1 MLGKIILFL
10 RSILRSIRSHWQSIP
25 SIWPYQFLI
34 LIGSVIFIL
43 FTFALHIEPI
53 SFDYSNVSGFF
64 GPGAFWAWVISVLT
78 GFCPNEGLH
87 LMRVIWKEPWE
98 YPLLLKNVSELAPLP
113 AEKKPGESTTD
124 VSNNDSGQDD
134 VLEKD
139 KMDCVQQFLKEV
151 MEDTLTS
158 DEETP
163 PELGMR
169 FSQVIRWAR
178 ALRLNNRSFFSRR
191 EFKNW
196 PDSILL
202 QAECAGHVLDSFG
215 LFDRERTNYPGL
227 VCYRIPKELSSFPR
241 TTKATYQLPQNLRA
255 ICPWFTLDD
264 TDFTHYLVE
273 FRNRVEFWDYQNKA
287 SRAEIPRNMDANT
300 WAMAL
305 YALGSCWVCL
315 FEHGRFK
322 SETWRPE
329 DDAAS
334 CVAQIAFGA
343 STLALLSSHPRMPE
357 VFAKFRVSTRSFIWM
372 IVYMH
377 SWFVMFCRG
386 FYVES
391 EWDLPTTLVWVYL
404 YGLNGLLAIR
414 GILLGTLGAALWV
427 AGWFSWFKPRPALNG
442 SDVRMGTWFLCV
454 SQMMLA
460 ILLSGG
466 RPQHI
471 VPKIPWTVHAGP
483 PIPKSSA
490 SIVDLDQAAALATA
504 FVVLLGRPLQSAIV
518 SLGRA
523 LWRGFRAFVLAP
535 RIDVQKRPWALKTI
549 EAILFLARIASNP
562 KWAAKK
568 VVGCMPSVLQL
579 IKAGLGHLRGS
590 SRQRI
595 DGQVMEL
602 QRRTTSQMEEG
613 ADDKQLR
620 LPRCSPQLC
629 IHVKNITNMG
639 KGPLERK
646 LKFEKKNTDL
656 VKLPKYAKVEKRPIP
671 HAPVASP
678 YAGASVPKVVY
689 VSSSTPF
696 MSAVKRVQKLLIQA
710 EKRATA
716 NISLEDT
723 RKSEQ
728 QILEELSKVS
738 EKREEVFVKAT
749 GRAIEK
755 ALNVGKWFEEKAT
768 QYVVRIKT
776 GSVLVVDDVVED
788 EEKKQ
793 KEQQKQQQSEKQSQ
807 SGPSTDPS
815 KTESQSTATKR
826 KHQDDP
832 AESEDELPESRTR
845 WIKMVEV
852 AVTLK

>member
-1 MLGKIILFL
+1 MT
-10 RSILRSIRSHWQSIP
+10 
-25 SIWPYQFLI
+25 Y
-34 LIGSVIFIL
+34 
-43 FTFALHIEPI
+43 TFALHLKPI

-64 GPGAFWAWVISVLT
+64 GPGAFWAWVISLLT

-98 YPLLLKNVSELAPLP
+98 YPLSFDNASELPPLP

-139 KMDCVQQFLKEV
+139 KMDCIRQFLKKV
-151 MEDTLTS
+151 MQNALTDDMQRS
-158 DEETP
+158 
-163 PELGMR
+163 PELVGQ
-169 FSQVIRWAR
+169 FLELNLWLSQ
-178 ALRLNNRSFFSRR
+178 LRLNNQSFFFGYNFDKHSDN
-191 EFKNW
+191 F
-196 PDSILL
+196 LL
-202 QAECAGHVLDSFG
+202 QAECADHVMDSLP
-215 LFDRERTNYPGL
+215 LFITERTTYLGL
-227 VCYRIPKELSSFPR
+227 MRYSTSKSPRVQYRMERTYELPR
-241 TTKATYQLPQNLRA
+241 NLRA
-255 ICPWFTLDD
+255 TCSWFELNE
-264 TDFTHYLVE
+264 TDFIHYLKE
-273 FRNRVEFWDYQNKA
+273 FRNRVQFWMYQYKA
-287 SRAEIPRNMDANT
+287 SEAEIPRKMDANT
-300 WAMAL
+300 WAAAL
-305 YALGSCWVCL
+305 YALVSCWVCL
-315 FEHGRFK
+315 IEHGRCK
-322 SETWRPE
+322 SKTWRPE

-334 CVAQIAFGA
+334 CVAQVAYGA
-343 STLALLSSHPRMPE
+343 STLALLSSHPRKPE
-357 VFAKFRVSTRSFIWM
+357 SSRKSRTSLRSSIWM
-372 IVYMH
+372 VVYLH
-377 SWFVMFCRG
+377 AWFVMLCRG
-386 FYVES
+386 YFVE
-391 EWDLPTTLVWVYL
+391 D
-404 YGLNGLLAIR
+404 GLGIASILGTAQFSGLL
-414 GILLGTLGAALWV
+414 GLLCYRMPFLVVLEVEPTRSWIARRFTWLRLGPAQSVSELRQGTV
-427 AGWFSWFKPRPALNG
+427 
-442 SDVRMGTWFLCV
+442 FLCTLL
-454 SQMMLA
+454 QALA
-460 ILLSGG
+460 LLSSG
-466 RPQHI
+466 RRFLQI
-471 VPKIPWTVHAGP
+471 PKIPWTLHAGP

-490 SIVDLDQAAALATA
+490 SILDLDQAAALATA
-504 FVVLLGRPLQSAIV
+504 VFLLLAIPLQFAII
-518 SLGRA
+518 SFGRV
-523 LWRGFRAFVLAP
+523 LWRGYRVVVSAIPLAVLQKPWSLYIMMVFVLP
-535 RIDVQKRPWALKTI
+535 VLPVY
-549 EAILFLARIASNP
+549 AILHPVRAV
-562 KWAAKK
+562 KM
-568 VVGCMPSVLQL
+568 VVGSMQSVLRL
-579 IKAGLGHLRGS
+579 IRTSLAHLRGS
-590 SRQRI
+590 SRQEI
-595 DGQVMEL
+595 DGQAMEL
-602 QRRTTSQMEEG
+602 QRRTTSQMEQ
-613 ADDKQLR
+613 DDKQLR
-620 LPRCSPQLC
+620 LPRCSPQLR
-629 IHVKNITNMG
+629 IHVKSITKMG

-716 NISLEDT
+716 NISLENT